1 MAVSEPVR
9 KLYVDMYADGVE
21 RDWRDV
27 GAKDKASNIVRL
39 CEGILRPGKPSV
51 VEIGC
56 GEGAIAQALHD
67 LKFFAEYRGYDLSQS
82 GIEEARLRGVPG
94 TTFAVVDGDSIPEAE
109 GSADLVILCHVVEHL
124 EHPRRL
130 LYEARRIGNHALIEV
145 PLELNWR
152 TPRDYIW
159 DDLGHINK
167 YTSTSIRH
175 LVQTCGY
182 TVLKQ
187 ITTNPSQDV
196 ALFRGASLRGRL
208 KWQIKNAL
216 LACAPG
222 LARSLFTYHETI
234 LAIATGRDGQITG
247 L

>member
-1 MAVSEPVR
+1 
-9 KLYVDMYADGVE
+9 MYADGVE
-21 RDWRDV
+21 HDWRDV
-27 GAKDKASNIVRL
+27 GAKDKAANIVRL
-39 CEGILRPGKPSV
+39 CVDVLRPGRTLV

-56 GEGAIAQALHD
+56 GEGAIAEALHD
-67 LKFFAEYRGYDLSQS
+67 MNFFAEYRGYDLSQS

-94 TTFAVVDGDSIPEAE
+94 TAFAVVDGDSIPEAE
-109 GSADLVILCHVVEHL
+109 GSADLVILSHVVEHL
-124 EHPRRL
+124 EHPRTL
-130 LYEARRIGNHALIEV
+130 LYEARRIGNHVLIEV

-152 TPRDYIW
+152 TPRDYVW

-182 TVLKQ
+182 KVLKQ

-196 ALFRGASLRGRL
+196 ALFRGASLRGRV
-208 KWQIKNAL
+208 KWRIKNAFL
-216 LACAPG
+216 SYAPV

-234 LAIATGRDGQITG
+234 LATAADQDDITEHG
-247 L
+247 